1 MSAVDS
7 GLHTRTMKP
16 GLRATRRRLLG
27 FGKDE
32 RGVTAVEFGLVALPF
47 IALMFA
53 ILETALVF
61 FAGQALETAIGNSAR
76 LIRTGQAQEDNM
88 SLADFRTS
96 ICDQVFQL
104 FDCEGGL
111 QLDVRTFPTFDSIEL
126 GTPEVDEDGVL
137 VTEGY
142 DFDIGEAGEIV
153 VVRAY
158 YAWPVFVTMLGNDLS
173 NYGNS
178 EHLLI
183 ATAAFKNEPFPW

>member
-1 MSAVDS
+1 MSAIDS
-7 GLHTRTMKP
+7 GPHARIVEP
-16 GLRATRRRLLG
+16 GLRGRRLLG
-27 FGKDE
+27 FGKDD
-32 RGVTAVEFGLVALPF
+32 RGVTAIEFGLVAVPF
-47 IALMFA
+47 IALMYA

-76 LIRTGQAQEDNM
+76 LIRTGQAQEDGM
-88 SLADFRTS
+88 TLSDFRTS

-126 GTPEVDEDGVL
+126 GSPEVDEDGIL
-137 VTEGY
+137 VTDDF
-142 DFDIGEAGEIV
+142 DFDIGGAGDIV

-158 YAWPVFVTMLGNDLS
+158 YAWPVFVTTLGNDLS
-173 NYGNS
+173 NYGNN